1 MAPDE
6 LKETIAKLARGLR
19 RTSPQR
25 QEKALDVSPS
35 SAFEV
40 MVQERLRNL
49 EAKLGEVNGR
59 VNGLIFA
66 VVGSV
71 VLQVV
76 MRLAGLG

>member
-19 RTSPQR
+19 PKNPAAPQ
-25 QEKALDVSPS
+25 KALDVSPS

-66 VVGSV
+66 VVGAV
-71 VLQVV
+71 VLQVIL
-76 MRLAGLG
+76 RLSGLG